1 MKITLADM
9 VIKLR
14 QRLIEAG
21 ERHDRDGL
29 GAMKVTFGE
38 LVEAS
43 YGTHEKSLIEI
54 LVALEDAARDAV
66 VGVSWKS
73 DIPTIEAI
81 QLAFDP
87 DEQI

>member
-1 MKITLADM
+1 MLTDM
-9 VIKLR
+9 VITLR

-29 GAMKVTFGE
+29 GALKVTFGE

-43 YGTHEKSLIEI
+43 YGTQEKSLIEI

-66 VGVSWKS
+66 MGVSWKS

-81 QLAFDP
+81 HQAFHP
-87 DEQI
+87 AEQI